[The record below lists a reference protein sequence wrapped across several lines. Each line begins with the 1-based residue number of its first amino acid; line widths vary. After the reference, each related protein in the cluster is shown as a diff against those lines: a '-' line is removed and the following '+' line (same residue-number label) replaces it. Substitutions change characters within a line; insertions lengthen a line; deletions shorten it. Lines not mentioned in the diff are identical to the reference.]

1 MMYCPEHK
9 SVPLSLFLPWKFPFF
24 LEKKSLYFKIIP
36 PTFCKQFIS
45 PEKKRFFSW
54 WWKFIVS
61 YTIVNSFVTLLF
73 IVSGRELVILEYT
86 HYHYIHNVW
95 QVIPFSGMW
104 VNNSFTYRKNY
115 LQTYKATYILLYV
128 SISILGG
135 MLSRNLM

>member
-1 MMYCPEHK
+1 MPRTQEC
-9 SVPLSLFLPWKFPFF
+9 SPLSFFTLEISFLPG
-24 LEKKSLYFKIIP
+24 EKIPLLQNNPPDLLQTIYF
-36 PTFCKQFIS
+36 S
-45 PEKKRFFSW
+45 RKKRFFFSW

-86 HYHYIHNVW
+86 HYHYIHNAW

-115 LQTYKATYILLYV
+115 IQTYKATYILLYV

>member
-1 MMYCPEHK
+1 MPRTQEC
-9 SVPLSLFLPWKFPFF
+9 SPLSFFTLEISFLPG
-24 LEKKSLYFKIIP
+24 EKIPLLQNNPPDLLQTIYF
-36 PTFCKQFIS
+36 S
-45 PEKKRFFSW
+45 RKKRFFFLVVEIYSFLHHC
-54 WWKFIVS
+54 KFFCYS
-61 YTIVNSFVTLLF
+61 TF

-86 HYHYIHNVW
+86 HYHYIHNAW